1 MSSDLCPQCLFIL
14 KFVDEDDVHG
24 VGDVDGDDES

>member
-1 MSSDLCPQCLFIL
+1 MSSDLCPQCFSIL

-24 VGDVDGDDES
+24 VGDGDGDDES